1 MSVRPWLAI
10 SLLAVASFGAIGSLY
25 WTTQPSVEPTP
36 IEQSAPPATTSTTA
50 TTTPAVPTVPL
61 AAPGSIEAGC
71 LTGETHAPT
80 GALLVVPGTREP
92 TEGDLI
98 TRYII
103 EMEEGLAI
111 DGSCFADEVER
122 VLSDSR
128 SWAGDGSL
136 SMQRVDS
143 GTVDLRITIA
153 SPATTDARCAPMQTN
168 GIYSCWDG
176 ERAMINVWRWEHA
189 TEEFEAD
196 LATYRTYVINHE
208 VGHGLGHNH
217 RLCPGVGSVAPVM
230 QQQTIALSGCTAN
243 GWPLETE
250 RP

>member
-1 MSVRPWLAI
+1 MSVRPRLAI
-10 SLLAVASFGAIGSLY
+10 WLLTVASFAAIGSLY
-25 WTTQPSVEPTP
+25 WTTQPSTDPTP
-36 IEQSAPPATTSTTA
+36 IVQSASPTTTTTT
-50 TTTPAVPTVPL
+50 TTTPPPVSTVPP
-61 AAPGSIEAGC
+61 AEPGSIDAGC

-80 GALLVVPGTREP
+80 GVLFAVPGIGEP
-92 TEGDLI
+92 TEGELV

-103 EMEEGLAI
+103 EIEEGLAI
-111 DGSCFADEVER
+111 DASCFADEVER

-136 SMQRVDS
+136 SMQRVDT

-153 SPATTDARCAPMQTN
+153 SPAVTDARCAPLQTN

-189 TEEFEAD
+189 TDEFEGD

-217 RLCPGVGSVAPVM
+217 RLCPGEGSVAPVM
-230 QQQTIALSGCTAN
+230 QQQTIALRGCTAN

-250 RP
+250 RL